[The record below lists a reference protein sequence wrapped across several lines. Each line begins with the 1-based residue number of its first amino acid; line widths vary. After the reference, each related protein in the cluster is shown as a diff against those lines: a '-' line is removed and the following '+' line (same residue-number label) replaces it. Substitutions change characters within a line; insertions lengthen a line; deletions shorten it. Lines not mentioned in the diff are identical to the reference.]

1 MAMSSDIPSAEQS
14 AAMLVNLQHQIAQEH
29 TPLLPT
35 VGRVITPPPNLSVQW
50 NDIVIT
56 KEQIYLNEYWLPG
69 HTRTHRG
76 HIVSETQPR
85 AGGGGYAEFASH
97 THDIDND
104 YTDSETLTDTLKPGD
119 FVSVYPQDGG
129 QLFIIESKLVK
140 L

>member
-1 MAMSSDIPSAEQS
+1 MSQIPSAEES
-14 AAMLVNLQHQIAQEH
+14 AAKIVHLQHKIAEEH

-35 VGRVITPPPNLSVQW
+35 VGRVLTPPPDLSVEW
-50 NDIVIT
+50 NNIVLT

-85 AGGGGYAEFASH
+85 AGGGGMAEYASH
-97 THDIDND
+97 THDIHND
-104 YTDSETLTDTLKPGD
+104 YTDTETLTDTLKPGD

-129 QLFIIESKLVK
+129 QLFIIENKLVK

>member
-1 MAMSSDIPSAEQS
+1 MSQIPSAEES
-14 AAMLVNLQHQIAQEH
+14 AAKIVHLQHKIAEEH

-35 VGRVITPPPNLSVQW
+35 VGKVLTPPPDLSVEW
-50 NDIVIT
+50 NNIVLT

-85 AGGGGYAEFASH
+85 AGGGGLAEFASH
-97 THDIDND
+97 THDIHTD
-104 YTDSETLTDTLKPGD
+104 YTDTETLTDTLKPGD

-129 QLFIIESKLVK
+129 QLFLIENKVVK

>member
-1 MAMSSDIPSAEQS
+1 MSQIPSAEES
-14 AAMLVNLQHQIAQEH
+14 AAKIVDLQHKIAEEH

-35 VGRVITPPPNLSVQW
+35 VGKVLTPPPNLSVEW
-50 NDIVIT
+50 NNIVLT

-85 AGGGGYAEFASH
+85 AGGGGMAEYASH
-97 THDIDND
+97 THDIHND
-104 YTDSETLTDTLKPGD
+104 YTDTETLTDTLKPGD
-119 FVSVYPQDGG
+119 LVSVYPQDGG
-129 QLFIIESKLVK
+129 QLFIIENKLVK

>member
-14 AAMLVNLQHQIAQEH
+14 AAMMVNQLHQIAQEH

>member
-1 MAMSSDIPSAEQS
+1 MSQIPSAEDS
-14 AAMLVNLQHQIAQEH
+14 AAKIVDMQHKIAEEH
-29 TPLLPT
+29 KPLLPT
-35 VGRVITPPPNLSVQW
+35 VGKVLTPPPDLSVEW
-50 NDIVIT
+50 NNIVLT

-85 AGGGGYAEFASH
+85 AGGGGMAEYASH
-97 THDIDND
+97 THDIHND
-104 YTDSETLTDTLKPGD
+104 YTDTETLTDTLKPGD

-129 QLFIIESKLVK
+129 QLFIIENKLVK

>member
-1 MAMSSDIPSAEQS
+1 MSQIPSAEES
-14 AAMLVNLQHQIAQEH
+14 AAKIVHLLHKIAEEH

-35 VGRVITPPPNLSVQW
+35 VGKVLTPPPDLSVEW
-50 NDIVIT
+50 NNIVLT

-85 AGGGGYAEFASH
+85 AGGGGMAEYASH
-97 THDIDND
+97 THNIHND
-104 YTDSETLTDTLKPGD
+104 YTDTETLTDTLKPGD

-129 QLFIIESKLVK
+129 QLFIIENKLVK